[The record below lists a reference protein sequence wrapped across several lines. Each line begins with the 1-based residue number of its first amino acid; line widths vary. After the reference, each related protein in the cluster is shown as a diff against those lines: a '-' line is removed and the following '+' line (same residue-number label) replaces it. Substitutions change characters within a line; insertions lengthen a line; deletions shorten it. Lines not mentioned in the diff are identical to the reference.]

1 MGTSDSADPPGLR
14 LLVVEDNAFVA
25 MELIDELTDRGHRVA
40 GSAASVPHALRL
52 IEELKD
58 RVDAAILDANL
69 GGQAA
74 APIAERLRRAR
85 IPFVIASGYGAAELR
100 RLGYAE
106 PALCKPIAAR
116 DLERALLAVADPR
129 RRAGLTGGPP
139 GG

>member
-1 MGTSDSADPPGLR
+1 MGTSDSPDPRGLR
-14 LLVVEDNAFVA
+14 LLVVEDNPLVA
-25 MELIDELTDRGHRVA
+25 MELIDELSDRGHRIA
-40 GSAASVPHALRL
+40 GSAATVPQALRL

-58 RVDAAILDANL
+58 GVDAAILDANL

-74 APIAERLRRAR
+74 APIAESLRRAR

-106 PALCKPIAAR
+106 PALCKPFATR
-116 DLERALLAVADPR
+116 ELERALRAVADPG
-129 RRAGLTGGPP
+129 RRAGLTGEPP